1 MSINNAYDYSEAGF
15 RIFPL
20 YEHINGVC
28 QCHDDECNNPGKH
41 PSINAWNSAPYW
53 SQEQLEAMV
62 EYTITTGFG
71 VCLDDHI
78 VLDIDKKNGGYE
90 SYEKLCKNLGIDFE
104 KESGFVVNTGGGGLH
119 IYFTVPNG
127 SDLMAH
133 HKEYPGI
140 DFKSGAN
147 GKGSYLVGCGSV
159 HASMQTYER
168 KKGFPQDIGPAPDS
182 ILKLLHREKSQN
194 KTYEGVEVSNQEIS
208 NLLEYLSPDIEYH
221 EWVKVGMAIHHATNG
236 EGFHL
241 WDEWSHVG
249 EKYAGREQLDRH
261 WHSFGKSNNPVTIGT
276 LINMGYSAGY
286 VRPVTFDHDPS
297 LDLTPDEDET
307 EYQEPPI
314 DHTPAPKPK
323 HVKMLDALLADDD
336 AEMLRVANMQWLI
349 DGLIPAESFGV
360 VFGEPGCGKSF
371 AMVDMAC
378 SVSSGEQ
385 WQGLDTGDEGLV
397 IYISAEGGNG
407 MRFRKRAWE
416 QKHKRAPLMR
426 VLPMTTIMDDPK
438 DVGQLAQVLQEY
450 KRRVKQPIKML
461 VVDTLN
467 RSMMGNENDNS
478 DMADFVR
485 GCEKIQHEHKCGV
498 VVVHHSGKDA
508 ERGAR
513 GASSLKAA
521 TDYEIMVGKKED
533 IITVTHTRAK
543 DVEPIPPVI
552 CRAEVVVINGY
563 LDYKGREITSL
574 VPLAANFGDEM
585 RAASLMSE
593 RETILLDIIKREA
606 VAAGAD
612 DMSCDKSSVKE
623 SFGDEIGV
631 SGGALAQALSK
642 NLKLLRDR
650 GMVDYDRHEVKYTAF

>member
-1 MSINNAYDYSEAGF
+1 MGINQTYDYAEGGF
-15 RIFPL
+15 RIFAL
-20 YEHINGVC
+20 WGIDNDGKCEC
-28 QCHDDECNNPGKH
+28 DDPECIVPGKH
-41 PSINAWNSAPYW
+41 PRSGGWNNTPYNDE
-53 SQEQLEAMV
+53 EQLDAINEFL
-62 EYTITTGFG
+62 ISTGFG
-71 VCLDDHI
+71 VCLDNHL
-78 VLDIDKKNGGYE
+78 VLDVDPRNKGDE
-90 SYEKLCKNLGIDFE
+90 SLVKLCADIGLDLQ
-104 KESGFVVNTGGGGLH
+104 KESAFVVETGGGGLH
-119 IYFTVPNG
+119 IYFSIPAG
-127 SDLMAH
+127 LRLMGH
-133 HKEYPGI
+133 HKDYPGV
-140 DFKSGAN
+140 DFKNGTTGGSFVVGGGSMHVSGSLYEFE
-147 GKGSYLVGCGSV
+147 KGC
-159 HASMQTYER
+159 
-168 KKGFPQDIGPAPDS
+168 PQDVDRAPQPLID
-182 ILKLLHREKSQN
+182 LLIKHEVKNKSLD
-194 KTYEGVEVSNQEIS
+194 GLEVSNQEITDA
-208 NLLEYLSPDIEYH
+208 LEYLDPDADRD
-221 EWVKVGMAIHHATNG
+221 EWVSVGMAIHDATHG
-236 EGFHL
+236 EGKNL
-241 WDEWSHVG
+241 WEEWSSRG
-249 EKYAGREQLDRH
+249 DKYKGPDDIDRC
-261 WHSFGKSNNPVTIGT
+261 WHSFGKSQNPIRIGT
-276 LINMGYSAGY
+276 LFKLAEARGYS
-286 VRPVTFDHDPS
+286 RPVTFDHDPS
-297 LDLTPDEDET
+297 LDTTPSEPENDH
-307 EYQEPPI
+307 QEPAVDEI
-314 DHTPAPKPK
+314 EAPKPK
-323 HVKMLDALLADDD
+323 HVKMLEALLADDD
-336 AEMLRVANMQWLI
+336 AEMLRVSNMQWLI
-349 DGLIPAESFGV
+349 DGIIPAESFGV

-371 AMVDMAC
+371 TMVDMAC

-438 DVGQLAQVLQEY
+438 DVGQLAQVLREY
-450 KRRVKQPIKML
+450 QRRIKQPIKML

-485 GCEKIQHEHKCGV
+485 GCERIQHEHKCGV

-521 TDYEIMVGKKED
+521 TDFEIMVGKKED

-543 DVEPIPPVI
+543 DVEPVPPVI
-552 CRAEVVVINGY
+552 CRAEVVTIEGY

-593 RETILLDIIKREA
+593 RETTLLDIIKREA

-612 DMSCDKSSVKE
+612 DMTCEKSSVKE

-631 SGGALAQALSK
+631 SGGTLSQALSK

-650 GMVDYDRHEVKYTAF
+650 GMVEYDRHEVKYTAF